1 MFCFISLHYYV
12 RYVSFID
19 NQLFIIMRPT
29 LLILVLSFVL
39 LAMSCKDEP
48 SVINMADITERD
60 ETGTPNGTIDLSD
73 WRLDDKWTNE
83 EEKLF
88 SVTSGVYNKSAND
101 SVIVIIPSRFRIL
114 AYPNPFTWSMN
125 INFGFDNCSIRV
137 IDTNKKVILAYDNV
151 KSLLRIEDI
160 PNTDKTQ
167 NYRVYYKIY
176 TKDGILR
183 GHGDIKQK

>member
-1 MFCFISLHYYV
+1 MFCFISLHDYV
-12 RYVSFID
+12 RYGNSVDNQYSIIMKYAFLILFSSFI
-19 NQLFIIMRPT
+19 FFT
-29 LLILVLSFVL
+29 T
-39 LAMSCKDEP
+39 SCKDDQID
-48 SVINMADITERD
+48 INMAEITERN
-60 ETGTPNGTIDLSD
+60 EMGEIIGTTDVTD
-73 WRLDDKWTNE
+73 WRLDDKWTKE

-101 SVIVIIPSRFRIL
+101 SVIVIIPSKFSIL

-125 INFGFDNCSIRV
+125 INFGFDNCSVRV

-176 TKDGILR
+176 TKAGILR
-183 GHGDIKQK
+183 GHGDLKQK